1 MNKNLKLARK
11 LVGYIRLKHFG
22 LKKLV
27 TWICLNRWILVW
39 SGLVPVKTHVDHK
52 IMTWIHLLI
61 WIFLSQVKI
70 RLRIIKNVMLF
81 FNKGQF
87 NLFLKKVHGPLI
99 KKGKFYAYILS
110 ACKIKPSWTQSWR
123 IQSLPG
129 NRILWRTISPMMQPT
144 DQISTVGK
152 EEETRAKGRK
162 TEVGISTHTSSG
174 MKKDV
179 NDWCE
184 LCYSH

>member
-1 MNKNLKLARK
+1 MPEQMNT
-11 LVGYIRLKHFG
+11 G
-22 LKKLV
+22 
-27 TWICLNRWILVW
+27 LVW
-39 SGLVPVKTHVDHK
+39 FRSRLMWTTKSWHES
-52 IMTWIHLLI
+52 ICSFEF
-61 WIFLSQVKI
+61 FLSQVKI

-162 TEVGISTHTSSG
+162 TEVSISTHTSSG